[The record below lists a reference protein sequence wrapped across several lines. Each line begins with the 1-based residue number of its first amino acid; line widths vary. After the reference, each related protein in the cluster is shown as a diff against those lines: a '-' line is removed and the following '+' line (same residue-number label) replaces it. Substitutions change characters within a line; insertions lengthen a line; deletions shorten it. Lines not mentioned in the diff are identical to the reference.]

1 MKHFFKRLTALVRK
15 KGTLFYIGAIII
27 LSLYPRLWMLS
38 QKPPI
43 IVDEAANLRMIHSIL
58 KNESLSPLEFHWDF
72 SKTILTYYP
81 SILLIKLFGNS
92 NDLYFLRLTSLIYSL
107 VALIPFFLLTRRLTN
122 NVIAFAVTL
131 LFGSSYYFLQF
142 SRVGWVDIVFTT
154 TLGLFLILFLQK
166 AFEDKKSV
174 RLIWIVV
181 SGMTA
186 GIIFYAYRG
195 ANVLISLSFLYLT
208 FLQFTSHIS
217 FKKSF
222 MTFILFFFTFLFV
235 SLPWLIKISKNSDK
249 YNLRANVVYIKN
261 ARLPYHG
268 LSFKE
273 DLTKY
278 QILTSIKSW
287 ILLEGVIG
295 GNEETPRYLPE
306 TFPPLNFFIRISFWA
321 GAIISM
327 LSYRNF
333 KKTGFWLLIIITT
346 IIFGQILTVHPPN
359 GARALLMLPSYY
371 IIAATFFNKIYE
383 ISAKNKIVLTIIIL
397 LSLFFSLQDFLFYQ
411 FWMEWIKV

>member
-1 MKHFFKRLTALVRK
+1 
-15 KGTLFYIGAIII
+15 
-27 LSLYPRLWMLS
+27 
-38 QKPPI
+38 
-43 IVDEAANLRMIHSIL
+43 
-58 KNESLSPLEFHWDF
+58 
-72 SKTILTYYP
+72 
-81 SILLIKLFGNS
+81 
-92 NDLYFLRLTSLIYSL
+92 
-107 VALIPFFLLTRRLTN
+107 
-122 NVIAFAVTL
+122 
-131 LFGSSYYFLQF
+131 
-142 SRVGWVDIVFTT
+142 
-154 TLGLFLILFLQK
+154 
-166 AFEDKKSV
+166 
-174 RLIWIVV
+174 
-181 SGMTA
+181 
-186 GIIFYAYRG
+186 
-195 ANVLISLSFLYLT
+195 
-208 FLQFTSHIS
+208 
-217 FKKSF
+217 